1 MEIHKLYFYVKNK
14 KRDSDNILFFNTS
27 PSHKVFRLWLNNK
40 KGKKNMEQGVFNR
53 YEKKYLLNEDTYQI
67 LQRQLEPYMVMDQ
80 YGVHNIRNIYFDTET
95 DELIR
100 TSIEKPVYKEK
111 FRLRCYG
118 EPKEDS
124 EVFLEIK
131 KKYKGVV
138 NKRRITMP
146 KWEAERY
153 LLEGIKLE
161 KDSQIFREI
170 DYMIKH
176 YNVSPKLYLSY
187 DRIALFGKEDS
198 ELRITF
204 DQNIRSRRQHLDIA
218 DDTNT
223 EQMLEQGMYLMEVKI
238 KDVLPMWFVDILSEL
253 QLRNVSFSKYGRI
266 YQSQEIKKR
275 KNMETWKNT
284 DEIESIYAI
293 A

>member
-1 MEIHKLYFYVKNK
+1 
-14 KRDSDNILFFNTS
+14 
-27 PSHKVFRLWLNNK
+27 
-40 KGKKNMEQGVFNR
+40 MEQGVFNR

-67 LQRQLEPYMVMDQ
+67 LQRKLEPYMAMDQ

-131 KKYKGVV
+131 KKYKGIV

-198 ELRITF
+198 KLRITF